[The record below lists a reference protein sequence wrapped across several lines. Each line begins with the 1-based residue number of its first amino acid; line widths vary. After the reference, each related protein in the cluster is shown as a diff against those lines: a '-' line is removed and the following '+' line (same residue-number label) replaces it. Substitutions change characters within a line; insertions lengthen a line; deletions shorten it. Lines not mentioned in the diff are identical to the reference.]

1 MSDYMRI
8 IDVRGRGITE
18 QELTTVRVIS
28 SDEDYVTY
36 RTKPTRFLEIDYE
49 IRAKNKEELRK
60 KIDAVSAIIET
71 TEKVPI
77 VFPDEPD
84 MTYYGEYAGVEE
96 SVEYHHVGIH
106 RGTIYILRDKFKYGP
121 EKSVETTSD
130 TFIVENEGTAEA
142 EPIIELTATEKATF
156 AMVATGDEYNLIGR
170 PADAD

>member
-18 QELTTVRVIS
+18 QDLTTVRVIG

-49 IRAKNKEELRK
+49 IRANIKEEFRK
-60 KIDAVSAIIET
+60 KVDAVNAMIET

-77 VFPDEPD
+77 VFPDGPD
-84 MTYYGEYAGVEE
+84 MTYYGEYACVEE

-106 RGTIYILRDKFKYGP
+106 RGTIYILRDKYKYGA
-121 EKSVETTSD
+121 EKTVEATS
-130 TFIVENEGTAEA
+130 
-142 EPIIELTATEKATF
+142 
-156 AMVATGDEYNLIGR
+156 
-170 PADAD
+170 